1 MSSLLLHASPWT
13 NENNNNNNNNNKKRT
28 PSMINTFNKF
38 SVDNSPS
45 KMNDKNDNNDNN
57 DNFTPQMENNESYNI
72 STLEN
77 DQQLNNN
84 RNTKVNDLLNKL
96 TNVSV
101 DDDGSRLANFNPPPK
116 PSLNVKNDDIISP
129 NELLPKN
136 ISNSNNKYFDPSNS
150 NNYTPNN
157 LGNYSD
163 YRRSYENTTSMN
175 RLLSSS
181 QSNNLSNN
189 SNLYDNRLLEKINYM
204 IHLLEEQQ
212 HEKTNNIAEEF
223 VLYSFLGI
231 FMIFIVDSFA
241 KSGKYVR

>member
-13 NENNNNNNNNNKKRT
+13 NENNNNSSNNNNNKKRT

-38 SVDNSPS
+38 SVDNYPS
-45 KMNDKNDNNDNN
+45 KMNENTDKY
-57 DNFTPQMENNESYNI
+57 DNFTPKMENDESYNI
-72 STLEN
+72 PTLEN
-77 DQQLNNN
+77 DQQINNN
-84 RNTKVNDLLNKL
+84 RNEKVNDLLNKL

-101 DDDGSRLANFNPPPK
+101 ENDGSKLANFNPPPK
-116 PSLNVKNDDIISP
+116 PSLNVKKDDVISP

-136 ISNSNNKYFDPSNS
+136 TSNSNNKYFDQSNS
-150 NNYTPNN
+150 NNYMPNN

-175 RLLSSS
+175 KLLSSS
-181 QSNNLSNN
+181 QSNSLSNN
-189 SNLYDNRLLEKINYM
+189 SNLYDNRILEKINYM

-212 HEKTNNIAEEF
+212 HEKTNNVAEEF